1 MSGAAA
7 DAASF
12 AALYT
17 ETNADVLAFLLRRCP
32 TPEDAADCL
41 AETYLVAW
49 EKRNQVPAGVEARPW
64 LFGVARNVMRRGHER
79 HRRLAAAAQ
88 SLAEEL
94 QSAASARPA
103 RAPDEPESITA
114 ALSELSAVDQEI
126 ITMISWDGLTP
137 RQIGQV
143 LGISPNVVR
152 VRAHRARVRL
162 RSLLSTNDAELAPGH
177 NSASG
182 RPESDSRSDA
192 SAQSRDL
199 LSPSRGSVG
208 KQVT

>member
-103 RAPDEPESITA
+103 HPLDESDRATG

-126 ITMISWDGLTP
+126 ITMISWDGLSPTE
-137 RQIGQV
+137 IAQV
-143 LGISPNVVR
+143 LGISANVVR
-152 VRAHRARVRL
+152 VRAHRARARL
-162 RSLLSTNDAELAPGH
+162 RSLLTSSEVEPGPQDH
-177 NSASG
+177 NSV
-182 RPESDSRSDA
+182 SDT
-192 SAQSRDL
+192 
-199 LSPSRGSVG
+199 PRGENAVQRG
-208 KQVT
+208 WR

>member
-12 AALYT
+12 AELYA
-17 ETNADVLAFLLRRCP
+17 ETNADVLAFLLRRCS

-49 EKRNQVPAGVEARPW
+49 EKRDQVTTGVEARLW

-79 HRRLAAAAQ
+79 HRRLAAAEQ

-94 QSAASARPA
+94 RSAASARRA
-103 RAPDEPESITA
+103 RAPDEVGSITA
-114 ALSELSAVDQEI
+114 ALAELSAVDQEI
-126 ITMISWDGLTP
+126 ITMISWDELTP
-137 RQIGQV
+137 REIGHV

-152 VRAHRARVRL
+152 VRAHRARARL
-162 RSLLSTNDAELAPGH
+162 RSLLAANDAELPPGRH
-177 NSASG
+177 SASG

-192 SAQSRDL
+192 GAQFRDL
-199 LSPSRGSVG
+199 PSPPRGPVG
-208 KQVT
+208 NQVT

>member
-1 MSGAAA
+1 MRGATA

-12 AALYT
+12 AALYA

-49 EKRNQVPAGVEARPW
+49 DKRNHVPAGVEARLW

-79 HRRLAAAAQ
+79 HRRLASAAQ

-94 QSAASARPA
+94 RSAASANPA
-103 RAPDEPESITA
+103 LAPGQSESITA

-126 ITMISWDGLTP
+126 IMMLSWDGLTP
-137 RQIGQV
+137 REIGQV
-143 LGISPNVVR
+143 LGISANVVR
-152 VRAHRARVRL
+152 VRAHRARARL
-162 RSLLSTNDAELAPGH
+162 RSLLSINDTGLAPAH
-177 NSASG
+177 NRATG
-182 RPESDSRSDA
+182 KPGSDSRSDA
-192 SAQSRDL
+192 GAQSRDF
-199 LSPSRGSVG
+199 LSPSRGSAG
-208 KQVT
+208 NQVT

>member
-1 MSGAAA
+1 MSGASA
-7 DAASF
+7 DAARF
-12 AALYT
+12 AALYA

-49 EKRNQVPAGVEARPW
+49 EKRNQVPAGVEPRPW

-79 HRRLAAAAQ
+79 HRRLATAAQ

-103 RAPDEPESITA
+103 LAPDECELITA
-114 ALSELSAVDQEI
+114 ALAELSAVDQEI

-137 RQIGQV
+137 REIGQV

-152 VRAHRARVRL
+152 VRAHRARARL
-162 RSLLSTNDAELAPGH
+162 RSLLSTNDAGLAPGH
-177 NSASG
+177 DRARG
-182 RPESDSRSDA
+182 RPESDSGSDA
-192 SAQSRDL
+192 GALARDL
-199 LSPSRGSVG
+199 LSPSRASVAN
-208 KQVT
+208 Q

>member
-1 MSGAAA
+1 MSGAAADADA

-17 ETNADVLAFLLRRCP
+17 ETNADVLAFLLRRCS

-49 EKRNQVPAGVEARPW
+49 RKRNRIPAGAEPRLW
-64 LFGVARNVMRRGHER
+64 LFGVARNAMRRGHER
-79 HRRLAAAAQ
+79 HRRLAVAAQ

-103 RAPDEPESITA
+103 LAPDQSESITA
-114 ALSELSAVDQEI
+114 ALAELSAVDQEI

-137 RQIGQV
+137 REIGQV
-143 LGISPNVVR
+143 LGISANVVR
-152 VRAHRARVRL
+152 VRAHRARAKL
-162 RSLLSTNDAELAPGH
+162 RSLISN
-177 NSASG
+177 
-182 RPESDSRSDA
+182 DA
-192 SAQSRDL
+192 SAQSPDL
-199 LSPSRGSVG
+199 LLASGGDSGR
-208 KQVT
+208 

>member
-17 ETNADVLAFLLRRCP
+17 ETNADVLGFLLRRRP

-49 EKRNQVPAGVEARPW
+49 EKRNQVPVGVEARPW
-64 LFGVARNVMRRGHER
+64 LFGVARNVMLRGHER

-94 QSAASARPA
+94 QSAAIARPA
-103 RAPDEPESITA
+103 RAPDERESVTA

-152 VRAHRARVRL
+152 VRAHRARARL
-162 RSLLSTNDAELAPGH
+162 RSLLSTNDAELGPGH
-177 NSASG
+177 SSASG

-199 LSPSRGSVG
+199 LSPSRGSAG
-208 KQVT
+208 NQVT